1 MTWNWQLPD
10 WPHFHWKQEKL
21 AHFEQ
26 IFTENAG
33 VIIGASQHIDAKDQ
47 RTISVEL
54 MSINA
59 LRTSEIEGEYLNQ
72 DSLRSSI
79 LRVLGLKTDRAY
91 VTPAEFGIAEMMV
104 DLYQHASQPLT
115 EKMLLTWHLMMM
127 NGRRD
132 LDKVGAYRTHED
144 EMQIVSGADYARKV
158 HYEAPPSKRTPS
170 EMKSL
175 IKWIR
180 TNNFGPVTRAGIA
193 HIWFECI
200 HPFED
205 GNGRI
210 GRAISE
216 KILTQASSQPTITL
230 LSKILLKR
238 RKEYYQELASASKK
252 LDMTNWLLWFSECI
266 IEAQKHTIYCVEFVI
281 EKGKLLNR
289 LQNKINSR
297 QEKILLRMFREGPDG
312 FEGGMSASKY
322 MKITGAP
329 PATATRD
336 LHDLVE
342 KGALISTGELKST
355 RYFLKSQNR
364 ST

>member
-1 MTWNWQLPD
+1 MAWNWQLKN
-10 WPHFHWKQEKL
+10 WPHFSWDKNKL
-21 AHFEQ
+21 SKSESAFL
-26 IFTENAG
+26 ENAG
-33 VIIGASQHIDAKDQ
+33 VIIGASQHMNAEDKQ
-47 RTISVEL
+47 TLSVEL

-79 LRVLGLKTDRAY
+79 LRALGLKVDRSHA
-91 VTPAEFGIAEMMV
+91 TPAEFGISEMMV
-104 DLYQHASQPLT
+104 NLYSHVSKPLT
-115 EKMLLTWHLMMM
+115 EKMLQEWHLMMM

-132 LDKVGAYRTHED
+132 LDRVGAYRTHAD
-144 EMQIVSGADYARKV
+144 AMQIVSGNYDARKV
-158 HYEAPPSKRTPS
+158 HFEAPPSKRVRA
-170 EMKSL
+170 EMKAL
-175 IKWIR
+175 VKWIR
-180 TNNFGPVTRAGIA
+180 TTDTHPIARAGIA

-210 GRAISE
+210 GRAIVE
-216 KILTQASSQPTITL
+216 KILAGSASQPTITL

-238 RKEYYQELASASKK
+238 KKEYYQELARASKK
-252 LDMTNWLLWFSECI
+252 LDMTDWLLWFADVVL
-266 IEAQKHTIYCVEFVI
+266 EAQKSTVHCVEFVV
-281 EKGKLLNR
+281 EKGKLFNR
-289 LQNKINSR
+289 LRDQLNSR
-297 QEKILLRMFREGPDG
+297 QEKILLRLFHEGPDG

-336 LHDLVE
+336 LNDLVQ

-355 RYFLKSQNR
+355 RYFLVLPYR
-364 ST
+364 PT